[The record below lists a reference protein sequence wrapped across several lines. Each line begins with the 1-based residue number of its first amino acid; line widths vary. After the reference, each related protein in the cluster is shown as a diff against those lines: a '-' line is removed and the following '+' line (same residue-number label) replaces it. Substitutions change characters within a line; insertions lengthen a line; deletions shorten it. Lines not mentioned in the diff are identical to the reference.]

1 MQGLTTITFFEFE
14 QNKPWAF
21 TQMGLVPSKL
31 QQNEGLYF
39 FKLMGTGVEM
49 DLVCGPT
56 LVLMPFWGFGKTK
69 NTRIFFWIR
78 MKYFKITT
86 GNQTSLEPLKCYP
99 LKVMDCGVAKTL
111 LRITLITSP
120 IPISPWRLLQ
130 ELL

>member
-21 TQMGLVPSKL
+21 AQMGLVPSKL

-39 FKLMGTGVEM
+39 FKLMGTGGGNGFSLWPDFSTYAFLGVWKDQKYADIFLDQNEILQ
-49 DLVCGPT
+49 DYYRKSNLV
-56 LVLMPFWGFGKTK
+56 
-69 NTRIFFWIR
+69 
-78 MKYFKITT
+78 
-86 GNQTSLEPLKCYP
+86 EPLKCYP